1 MQRLASQDI
10 NWWTGL
16 LWFFQLFGLSF
27 WRHPFTAEHPL
38 MSKWCNATFVQIWWR
53 NKVIY
58 IHIST
63 LRLYLFLLL
72 LGCFDDTRVGLP
84 GLAKVVEES
93 QTVEQEG
100 QVDGDEREMC
110 GELRKLCLI
119 WKWSDM
125 WPSMVTHTRNSCSAF
140 TRPSAHTQQWTHTHT
155 HREHTPGAVGSHI
168 CCGTRGAVGG
178 SVSCSRAPRRAI
190 WRLRERCTL
199 TSPTNNPCRT
209 ETRTHN
215 L

>member
-1 MQRLASQDI
+1 
-10 NWWTGL
+10 
-16 LWFFQLFGLSF
+16 
-27 WRHPFTAEHPL
+27 
-38 MSKWCNATFVQIWWR
+38 MSKWWNATFVQIWWR
-53 NKVIY
+53 NKLIY
-58 IHIST
+58 IST

-125 WPSMVTHTRNSCSAF
+125 WPSMLTHTRNSCSAF
-140 TRPSAHTQQWTHTHT
+140 THPSAHTAVNTHTHT
-155 HREHTPGAVGSHI
+155 VNTHPEQWAAIYAAAHGEQLGVRCLAQGQLAVVLKVERPLDIHSPHRQFLPD
-168 CCGTRGAVGG
+168 
-178 SVSCSRAPRRAI
+178 
-190 WRLRERCTL
+190 
-199 TSPTNNPCRT
+199 